1 MRSLSIGAAMAS
13 AALMSMTSAA
23 SVANSVLDGWARP
36 DPTDRA
42 GRQSRPYSRKRVMK
56 YRGPGQTKKLKGGL
70 YKGSRWAKKATRL
83 GGNPAR
89 F

>member
-1 MRSLSIGAAMAS
+1 MRMSIGATMAACALS
-13 AALMSMTSAA
+13 ALSSAGSLGLA
-23 SVANSVLDGWARP
+23 GLAAGEFTGTMRP
-36 DPTDRA
+36 DPTS
-42 GRQSRPYSRKRVMK
+42 SRPYSRKRVSK
-56 YRGPGQTKKLKGGL
+56 YRGHGQTKKLKAGL

>member
-1 MRSLSIGAAMAS
+1 MSMGAAIAACALS
-13 AALMSMTSAA
+13 ALSSAGSLGLA
-23 SVANSVLDGWARP
+23 AGDFPGTMRP
-36 DPTDRA
+36 DPTSA
-42 GRQSRPYSRKRVMK
+42 RPYSRKRVSK
-56 YRGPGQTKKLKGGL
+56 YRGHGQTKKLKAGL

>member
-1 MRSLSIGAAMAS
+1 MRSFSIGASIAS
-13 AALMSMTSAA
+13 AALMSMASAGA
-23 SVANSVLDGWARP
+23 AVGATIRELRDEEPVQFS
-36 DPTDRA
+36 
-42 GRQSRPYSRKRVMK
+42 GRRRRR
-56 YRGPGQTKKLKGGL
+56 YRNPGQTKKSKAGL